1 MNMQAEDAVILSF
14 IELFEASHSAH
25 LDSKKSINLL
35 ESKLNGP
42 AGVVQALLERVWL
55 ETSTSPPS
63 VDSPTP
69 VQGDHAV
76 TVLSYL
82 VEKYSTSYM
91 SITSQLV
98 RQDVER
104 RFSSSAMDTD
114 DAIDVSEALL
124 AALTKLLIA
133 PSSDDQTRIAT
144 DVNAALLCLCKYDHY
159 KYNKGRVAQRL
170 LAALHMMWRNI
181 QQNASRELSSGQ
193 IRIAS
198 LVIDIALL
206 GDEEF
211 SYAILDEGGGCILD
225 MLMHLALDMP
235 NDDPLLQMSA
245 IDQLERL
252 SAEPAH
258 KTRLE
263 FLLGNDLL
271 RDGLLYLV
279 GGNEDKMDAVNGPAA
294 LRLITEICR
303 VGVSSSPTLSIDESV
318 LAKFQLLLKGFHE
331 ALRQFHPQGEMER
344 LSFIHAVS
352 SLFASC
358 SVMACSPSSETT
370 KSTSELTSFI
380 LQDRTLLHDWLSLH
394 TRVAQPKLKSAVLCS
409 IAQVLEPSS
418 WNDESSNAQQTSSDA
433 QTNTR
438 PNDAIALQLYQ
449 AFSDANGSRDATDLL
464 LASAKSPFVEERLG
478 AYCLFKALVMRGAML
493 QLLLLHKDESG
504 DISVLVW
511 LLNHQNESTT
521 EGRLA
526 KYQIV
531 NTMMSR
537 SGTLIRGL
545 IPDKMARELQL
556 WIEKGPAYTK
566 SIPWEMATE

>member
-1 MNMQAEDAVILSF
+1 
-14 IELFEASHSAH
+14 
-25 LDSKKSINLL
+25 
-35 ESKLNGP
+35 
-42 AGVVQALLERVWL
+42 
-55 ETSTSPPS
+55 
-63 VDSPTP
+63 
-69 VQGDHAV
+69 
-76 TVLSYL
+76 
-82 VEKYSTSYM
+82 
-91 SITSQLV
+91 
-98 RQDVER
+98 
-104 RFSSSAMDTD
+104 
-114 DAIDVSEALL
+114 
-124 AALTKLLIA
+124 
-133 PSSDDQTRIAT
+133 
-144 DVNAALLCLCKYDHY
+144 
-159 KYNKGRVAQRL
+159 
-170 LAALHMMWRNI
+170 
-181 QQNASRELSSGQ
+181 
-193 IRIAS
+193 
-198 LVIDIALL
+198 
-206 GDEEF
+206 
-211 SYAILDEGGGCILD
+211 
-225 MLMHLALDMP
+225 
-235 NDDPLLQMSA
+235 
-245 IDQLERL
+245 
-252 SAEPAH
+252 
-258 KTRLE
+258 
-263 FLLGNDLL
+263 
-271 RDGLLYLV
+271 
-279 GGNEDKMDAVNGPAA
+279 
-294 LRLITEICR
+294 
-303 VGVSSSPTLSIDESV
+303 
-318 LAKFQLLLKGFHE
+318 
-331 ALRQFHPQGEMER
+331 
-344 LSFIHAVS
+344 
-352 SLFASC
+352 
-358 SVMACSPSSETT
+358 MACSPSSETT

-537 SGTLIRGL
+537 SGALIRGL